1 MTPILYQILSSTHV
15 GDGAS
20 VGNISLPLVRERHTG
35 WPWLPGSSLK
45 GALRARARFLAPRGE
60 AEAEKTYQHRIERFF
75 GPEAETEVATGSFVV
90 TGAQLWA
97 LPVRSIKGTFLLLTC
112 PLALARLRRLFP
124 ELPPSPSVDQG
135 SVLLAD
141 GNDAFLSEAT
151 GLKLPNKSSEI
162 QGMVVIEDVAF
173 PGSKSRELDQIVAC
187 LNKMFVETAPFE
199 KLAMVSDDSFTRAC
213 ALWTEVRT
221 HASIDKDGV
230 VVDGQLYNIESL
242 PPETLLVGEIAGDDP
257 KLGLKDKEEA
267 INLFPANQE
276 SWVVGGHKSTGLG
289 RVAWYGR
296 KP

>member
-1 MTPILYQILSSTHV
+1 MTPILYQILTSTHV

-45 GALRARARFLAPRGE
+45 GALRARARFLAPQGE
-60 AEAEKTYQHRIERFF
+60 PERERSYRERIDRFF

-124 ELPPSPSVDQG
+124 ELPPSPTVDQG

-173 PGSKSRELDQIVAC
+173 PGSRSPELNQLVAD
-187 LNKMFVETAPFE
+187 LKRIFDKVAPFE
-199 KLAMVSDDSFTRAC
+199 KLSVVSDDSFTRAC

-221 HASIDKDGV
+221 
-230 VVDGQLYNIESL
+230 
-242 PPETLLVGEIAGDDP
+242 
-257 KLGLKDKEEA
+257 
-267 INLFPANQE
+267 
-276 SWVVGGHKSTGLG
+276 
-289 RVAWYGR
+289 
-296 KP
+296 